1 MKMKFMI
8 AQTFP
13 LKQLVKMFRSSELKV
28 VPIVSGSGEVGVP
41 AEYMLYGGAINRY
54 SQALSVLRDVCDEI
68 TRRRR
73 SGIVMPR
80 LVVSVD
86 NVDSLLLRSPD
97 GEVARLLDILSAEG
111 EECGVEL
118 VA

>member
-1 MKMKFMI
+1 MI

-68 TRRRR
+68 TWTLCSCAVRTARWRACSTYSAPRAKNAAWNSSPETHFRASRR
-73 SGIVMPR
+73 IYT
-80 LVVSVD
+80 L
-86 NVDSLLLRSPD
+86 
-97 GEVARLLDILSAEG
+97 
-111 EECGVEL
+111 
-118 VA
+118 

>member
-1 MKMKFMI
+1 MI

-97 GEVARLLDILSAEG
+97 GEVARLLDILSAAG